1 MLRLDI
7 DPYLSPGIA
16 DNLFLE
22 KLPKIVMTC
31 GEMDPLRDEC
41 SKFLLRL
48 LKLNK
53 EARLIIYK
61 QLSHGYMNYEVPIL
75 AVPQVRR
82 VI

>member
-1 MLRLDI
+1 
-7 DPYLSPGIA
+7 
-16 DNLFLE
+16 
-22 KLPKIVMTC
+22 MTC